1 MLHLQPGQRLFISE
15 DLIGY
20 ADKLDDDGVFPR
32 RLDLLLYGFAYAVT
46 NELEPAEDVQR
57 HELIRAMYLD
67 DDELPVSAVAQWY
80 NRKLGRDPMD
90 DEQELLDFTCRVGIA
105 GVRELKEKWEGRS
118 KSQVQRIVL
127 ASTS

>member
-46 NELEPAEDVQR
+46 NEFEPAEDVQR

-118 KSQVQRIVL
+118 KSQIQWAVVR
-127 ASTS
+127 